1 MSHLNSRSKL
11 VILFCGLLFAVWP
24 LLGLAQ
30 DGTIPQPAPAASPTG
45 ETAAAEPLEPQA
57 SVWELAVQGGIF
69 MIPIALASVVV
80 LAFSIERF
88 IGLRRTKIIPVPL
101 IVGLSDLTTSAGI
114 DPKQAHRLCIENPSP
129 LSTALRAAILKI
141 GRPQPE
147 VEKAAEDAVG
157 REATEMARNLRPV
170 NVVASIGPLLGVMG
184 TVQGMIMAFIV
195 MGTTSSTGNEKA
207 QELAKGI
214 YTALVTTFAGL
225 FVAVV
230 AIILANMLEGK
241 IEKLLKRM
249 EEIFLEIMPLFERYE
264 GKLRVNRT
272 VGEDEN
278 ESLVLVRS
286 GRKAPPAPPANGRPK
301 PKPAPEVSVE
311 DSVED
316 SVDEP
321 ALSFAAADNP
331 ELIQNDDP
339 ASVDGP
345 RGLWDVM
352 WEHGKTKQDPKDVAS
367 DALEIGKGSRPV
379 RK

>member
-1 MSHLNSRSKL
+1 MSYPTTRLKL
-11 VILFCGLLFAVWP
+11 VILLCGLLFVLQP
-24 LLGLAQ
+24 LFGLAQ
-30 DGTIPQPAPAASPTG
+30 DGPAPEPPAASP
-45 ETAAAEPLEPQA
+45 AAAEPLEPQAAGNA

-69 MIPIALASVVV
+69 MIPIALASIVV

-101 IVGLSDLTTSAGI
+101 ITGLSELTTSAGI
-114 DPKQAHRLCIENPSP
+114 DPKEAHRLCIENPSP

-157 REATEMARNLRPV
+157 REATEMARNLRLV

-195 MGTTSSTGNEKA
+195 MGTTTSTGNEKA

-225 FVAVV
+225 FVAVL
-230 AIILANMLEGK
+230 AIVLANMLESK

-249 EEIFLEIMPLFERYE
+249 EEIFLEIVPLFERFE
-264 GKLRVNRT
+264 GKLRVNRS
-272 VGEDEN
+272 VGEDEA

-286 GRKAPPAPPANGRPK
+286 GRKGPATPAANGRPK
-301 PKPAPEVSVE
+301 PRPKPAPAV
-311 DSVED
+311 SVED

-321 ALSFAAADNP
+321 VPSFAPAGNP
-331 ELIQNDDP
+331 ELVQNDDP
-339 ASVDGP
+339 AKGEGP

-352 WEHGKTKQDPKDVAS
+352 WEHGQEKPADEDIAS
-367 DALEIGKGSRPV
+367 DALEIGQDS
-379 RK
+379 

>member
-1 MSHLNSRSKL
+1 MSNPTNRLKL
-11 VILFCGLLFAVWP
+11 VILLCGLLFAMLP
-24 LLGLAQ
+24 LFSFAQ
-30 DGTIPQPAPAASPTG
+30 DGPAPEPAP
-45 ETAAAEPLEPQA
+45 AAAEPLEPQTAGNA

-69 MIPIALASVVV
+69 MIPIAFASIVV

-88 IGLRRTKIIPVPL
+88 IGLRRARIIPIPL
-101 IVGLSDLTTSAGI
+101 IAGLSELTTTAGI
-114 DPKQAHRLCIENPSP
+114 DPKEAHRLCMENPSP

-195 MGTTSSTGNEKA
+195 MGTTTSTGNEKA

-225 FVAVV
+225 FVAVL
-230 AIILANMLEGK
+230 AIVLANMLEGK

-249 EEIFLEIMPLFERYE
+249 EDIFLEIMPLFERFE

-272 VGEDEN
+272 VGADET
-278 ESLVLVRS
+278 ESLVLVRN
-286 GRKAPPAPPANGRPK
+286 GRKAPPAPAANGRPKHK
-301 PKPAPEVSVE
+301 PKPAPEVT
-311 DSVED
+311 VED

-321 ALSFAAADNP
+321 APSFAAAENP
-331 ELIQNDDP
+331 ELLQNDDP
-339 ASVDGP
+339 AQGEGP

-352 WEHGKTKQDPKDVAS
+352 WEHGQEKPTEEDIAS
-367 DALEIGKGSRPV
+367 DALEIGKD
-379 RK
+379 

>member
-1 MSHLNSRSKL
+1 MSNPTTRLKL
-11 VILFCGLLFAVWP
+11 VFLFCGFLFAVQP

-30 DGTIPQPAPAASPTG
+30 DGPVLPAPATNPTDG
-45 ETAAAEPLEPQA
+45 PAAAEPLEPQSSGSA
-57 SVWELAVQGGIF
+57 SVWELAVQGGVF

-114 DPKQAHRLCIENPSP
+114 DPKEAHRLCIENPSP

-264 GKLRVNRT
+264 GKLRVNST
-272 VGEDEN
+272 VGEDET
-278 ESLVLVRS
+278 ESLVVVRS
-286 GRKAPPAPPANGRPK
+286 GRKAPPAPAANGRPK

-311 DSVED
+311 DSV
-316 SVDEP
+316 DEP
-321 ALSFAAADNP
+321 ALSFAAAENP

-339 ASVDGP
+339 ASIDGP

-352 WEHGKTKQDPKDVAS
+352 WEHGKSKQDQDDIAS
-367 DALEIGKGSRPV
+367 DTLEIGKGSRPV